1 MHPDFGADDARG
13 RLRLGAFL
21 AELPWG
27 WPAPGEP
34 THARAQVVSGRADV
48 PALAPGEALL
58 LTERLGEGSLW
69 ALRLRGAARGDVA
82 LDAEEVWR
90 RAAELIPSTL
100 PLLWQSPRPRDPRA
114 ENDSLRPL
122 PSSPPRLRRAHVPV
136 RYNEAGQRPPFESV
150 VAGDSLGVAL
160 LLAQASLLL
169 ETRLPL
175 DLAATATLGPT
186 GQLGPVGGLEAKLR
200 ALVRL
205 APRVRRLIVAQ
216 AQRLDAERTLARI
229 AIAEGVTAPIV
240 LGLATARDAVR
251 LALPDEL
258 VEAGWRDVGADPDRR
273 ASQIERLVQLAL
285 ADRSEAA
292 DWRPVEHAAS
302 AAAQGWPDLAGHER
316 WSLDFVG
323 AIAAR
328 HMGRAAERA
337 LPLPAQ
343 DELLAIPQPRRTR
356 ILAHLVQ
363 QSADTGDPDPDSVEL
378 LATAHVIPGAG
389 AFPDHLKLAG
399 ALGRLAAARGRYPD
413 AFALQREA
421 AEAWL
426 ARPEV
431 HDQVSYPLSELFRL
445 AAILGTPALEVAE
458 RLRKRAIEAGAMPPS
473 SPWTEAPRARALVV
487 LGQPRADALAA
498 LAPLLAGQVPAHCG
512 HVARRARRALAVRDG
527 ETAVAREI
535 DGDLA
540 QALDIARRES
550 VSMPSPIDR
559 QRAADLQRDIET
571 CIALAALD
579 AAGDAHVGM
588 DAERRLRDLHPAL
601 CRVLLLGLEPRHHAH
616 VLRER
621 FPY

>member
-1 MHPDFGADDARG
+1 MHPDFGAQGSRARQ
-13 RLRLGAFL
+13 RLAAFL
-21 AELPWG
+21 SELPWG
-27 WPAPGEP
+27 WPPAASAEHAIAQAATGHTAAPP
-34 THARAQVVSGRADV
+34 
-48 PALAPGEALL
+48 LAPGEVLL

-82 LDAEEVWR
+82 LDAEEIWA
-90 RAAELIPSTL
+90 RAAVLAPSTL
-100 PLLWQSPRPRDPRA
+100 PLLWQSPRLREPRA
-114 ENDSLRPL
+114 ETDSLRPL
-122 PSSPPRLRRAHVPV
+122 ASSPPRLRRAHAPI
-136 RYNEAGQRPPFESV
+136 RMHEARPQATFESV
-150 VAGDSLGVAL
+150 VAGDSLGLAL
-160 LLAQASLLL
+160 LLGQASLLV
-169 ETRLPL
+169 EAPLPA
-175 DLAATATLGPT
+175 DVAATATLGAN

-205 APRVRRLIVAQ
+205 TPRVRRLIVAQ
-216 AQRLDAERTLARI
+216 AQCLDAEHTLARV
-229 AIAEGVTAPIV
+229 AQAEGVTAPTV
-240 LGLATARDAVR
+240 LGLATARDAIR
-251 LALPDEL
+251 LVLPDEL
-258 VEAGWRDVGADPDRR
+258 VEARWRSFGADPDRR
-273 ASQIERLVQLAL
+273 ASKIEQLLQLAL

-302 AAAQGWPDLAGHER
+302 AAAQGWPGLAGHER

-337 LPLPAQ
+337 LPLPGQ

-363 QSADTGDPDPDSVEL
+363 QSADTGDPDPDRVEL
-378 LATAHVIPGAG
+378 LASAHVISGAS

-399 ALGRLAAARGRYPD
+399 ALGRLLAARGRHSA
-413 AFALQREA
+413 AFATQRDA

-426 ARPEV
+426 TRPEV

-445 AAILGTPALEVAE
+445 AAILGTSALDVAE
-458 RLRKRAIEAGAMPPS
+458 GLRKRAIGAGAMPPS
-473 SPWTEAPRARALVV
+473 SPWIEAPRARALVV
-487 LGQPRADALAA
+487 LGRPRTEALAA
-498 LAPLLAGQVPAHCG
+498 LAPLLVGQVPAHCG

-527 ETAVAREI
+527 EPDVVQKI
-535 DGDLA
+535 DADLA
-540 QALDIARRES
+540 QALDTARRES

-571 CIALAALD
+571 CMALTALD
-579 AAGDAHVGM
+579 AAGAAQVG
-588 DAERRLRDLHPAL
+588 DAERRLMGLHPAL
-601 CRVLLLGLEPRHHAH
+601 CRVLLLGLDPGHHAR